1 MTPLPPLTR
10 TERRPE
16 LQSSKTSKKKKR
28 KIKLSEMSVV
38 IHVKLVF
45 LQEKK
50 ENYLTLSFWR
60 SEASGGVV
68 LSLHSLCLVKSWC
81 SSFWVNKWVS
91 GEKKQP

>member
-1 MTPLPPLTR
+1 
-10 TERRPE
+10 
-16 LQSSKTSKKKKR
+16 
-28 KIKLSEMSVV
+28 MSVV

-60 SEASGGVV
+60 ADRGVV

-91 GEKKQP
+91 GEKNQP